1 MSNIN
6 FGPHFE
12 RLRLLYPVRWR
23 IAAGLLCMALTVG
36 AQLAF
41 PQAIAYFIDHVAEL
55 TRRGITPGMA
65 AAMLAFSVLYALASA
80 ARFYLLQSSG
90 HMVVMGVRRRLFDVV
105 INQPIAFFDKHHGGE
120 LNSRLTSDVSALHE
134 SLTIGAANALRSLC
148 VFLGGIAMLLQL
160 SPMLSLPLALFIPIS
175 LYLGKLSGSNYR
187 LRARAISA
195 SLAASGKVAQEY
207 FAHARLVQAFNQQ
220 GGAMAR
226 YAQAMRQ
233 LLEVSLAGTRL
244 LAVFQG
250 AQGLLAFVALLTTLC
265 FGGHLIGQGQLT
277 VGQLTAFVIYASMVT
292 DTAGSISEFWNT
304 WMRTMG
310 STDRIFEILRSHRPV
325 PEAAPQPPL
334 AGHIALRDV
343 RFSYPERMQA
353 TALDGVSLSIRA
365 GEKIALVGASG
376 AGKSTIASLVLG
388 HYQPGAGSLLFD
400 GIDASVLGLAQLRRQ
415 MAVVEQEPAL
425 FSGSIADNIAF
436 AVPDRQVTHEAML
449 AAARLAH
456 AHDFIEAFP
465 DGYDTV
471 VGERGVQLSGG
482 QKQRIAIARAILRA
496 PKILILDEATSALD
510 AASEQLVQRALD
522 TLMQGRTTIIIAH
535 RFSTIVKADRI
546 IVMEDGRICQQGTHA
561 ELLRAGGQYARL
573 MQQQL
578 SQFQQLHDSTAT
590 L

>member
-1 MSNIN
+1 MSLLN
-6 FGPHFE
+6 FGPHVE

-23 IAAGLLCMALTVG
+23 VAAGLLCMVLTVG

-41 PQAIAYFIDHVAEL
+41 PQAIAYFIDNVAEL
-55 TRRGITPGMA
+55 TRRGVTPGMV
-65 AAMLAFSVLYALASA
+65 AAMLAFSLLYALVTS

-90 HMVVMGVRRRLFDVV
+90 HMIVMGVRRRLFDVV

-148 VFLGGIAMLLQL
+148 VFVGGIAMLLQL

-187 LRARAISA
+187 QRSRAISA
-195 SLAASGKVAQEY
+195 TLAASGKVAQEY

-233 LLEVSLAGTRL
+233 LLDVSLAGTRL

-265 FGGHLIGQGQLT
+265 FGAHLIGQGRLS
-277 VGQLTAFVIYASMVT
+277 VGELTAFVIYASMVT

-310 STDRIFEILRSHRPV
+310 STDRIFEILRSHRTV
-325 PEAAPQPPL
+325 PEAPPQPPL
-334 AGHIALRDV
+334 AGHITLRDA
-343 RFSYPERMQA
+343 RFSYPERTQV

-388 HYQPGAGSLLFD
+388 HYQLDAGSLQFD
-400 GIDASVLGLAQLRRQ
+400 GIDAGVLGVAQLRRQ

-436 AVPDRQVTHEAML
+436 AVPDRAVTREEMQ

-456 AHDFIEAFP
+456 AHDFIDAFP
-465 DGYDTV
+465 DGYETL

-510 AASEQLVQRALD
+510 AASEQQVQLALD

-546 IVMEDGRICQQGTHA
+546 IVMDKGRICQQGTHA

-578 SQFQQLHDSTAT
+578 SQFQQLHESTAT

>member
-1 MSNIN
+1 MNAS
-6 FGPHFE
+6 PHFE
-12 RLRLLYPVRWR
+12 RLRLMYPVRWR
-23 IAAGLLCMALTVG
+23 IAAGLACMALTVG

-55 TRRGITPGMA
+55 TRRAVTPSLL
-65 AAMLAFSVLYALASA
+65 AAMLGFCLLYAVASA

-90 HMVVMGVRRRLFDVV
+90 HMIVMGVRKRLFDVV

-148 VFLGGIAMLLQL
+148 VFIGGIVMLLHL
-160 SPMLSLPLALFIPIS
+160 SPLLSLPLGLFIPIS
-175 LYLGKLSGSNYR
+175 LYFGKLSGSNYR
-187 LRARAISA
+187 QRSRAIQA

-207 FAHARLVQAFNQQ
+207 FANARLVQAFNQQ
-220 GGAMAR
+220 AGAMGR
-226 YAQAMRQ
+226 YARAMQ
-233 LLEVSLAGTRL
+233 ELMGVSLAGTRL
-244 LAVFQG
+244 LALFQG
-250 AQGLLAFVALLTTLC
+250 AQGMLAFVALLTTLA
-265 FGGHLIGQGQLT
+265 FGAHLIGQGKLT
-277 VGQLTAFVIYASMVT
+277 VGELTAFVIYASMVT
-292 DTAGSISEFWNT
+292 DTAGSVSEFWNT

-310 STDRIFEILRSHRPV
+310 STDRIFEILRSHRPAPV
-325 PEAAPQPPL
+325 LAPQPPL
-334 AGHIALRDV
+334 AGHVALQAV
-343 RFSYPERMQA
+343 RFSYPERTQA

-365 GEKIALVGASG
+365 GEKVALVGASG
-376 AGKSTIASLVLG
+376 AGKSTIASLILG
-388 HYQPGAGSLLFD
+388 HYQPSAGSVLFD
-400 GIDASVLGLAQLRRQ
+400 GVDARTLGLAHVRSQ

-436 AVPDRQVTHEAML
+436 AVPGRDVTREEMETV
-449 AAARLAH
+449 ARLAH
-456 AHDFIEAFP
+456 AHDFITAFP

-482 QKQRIAIARAILRA
+482 QKQRIAIARAMLRA

-522 TLMQGRTTIIIAH
+522 TLMQGRTTVIIAH

-546 IVMEDGRICQQGTHA
+546 IVMENGSICQQGSHA
-561 ELLRAGGQYARL
+561 ELLRAGGPYARL

-578 SQFQQLHDSTAT
+578 SQFQQLHDSVAAH
-590 L
+590 